1 MPMNKKQN
9 TNNATFTKNETNK
22 AFKALLNR
30 YFAINGLLNFDKLRH
45 TIIYDDKLQII
56 YANIRV

>member
-1 MPMNKKQN
+1 VSMNKKQN
-9 TNNATFTKNETNK
+9 TNNFSFSKNEINK

-30 YFAINGLLNFDKLRH
+30 YFEINWLLNFDKLRH
-45 TIIYDDKLQII
+45 SIIYDDKLQII

>member
-1 MPMNKKQN
+1 MNKKQN
-9 TNNATFTKNETNK
+9 TSNASFTKNETNK

-30 YFAINGLLNFDKLRH
+30 YFTINGLMNFDKLRH
-45 TIIYDDKLQII
+45 SIIYDDKLQII

>member
-1 MPMNKKQN
+1 VPMNKKQN
-9 TNNATFTKNETNK
+9 TSNATFTKNETNK
-22 AFKALLNR
+22 AFKALLNC

-45 TIIYDDKLQII
+45 SIIYDDKLQII

>member
-1 MPMNKKQN
+1 MNKKQN
-9 TNNATFTKNETNK
+9 TSNATFTKNETNK
-22 AFKALLNR
+22 AFKALLNC

-45 TIIYDDKLQII
+45 SIIYDDKLQII

>member
-1 MPMNKKQN
+1 MNKKQN
-9 TNNATFTKNETNK
+9 TNSFSFSKNETNK

-45 TIIYDDKLQII
+45 SIVYDDKLQII